1 MASPGL
7 PLLLLLLAAP
17 PLQPS
22 WLPPP
27 DTPEGKATITGFIL
41 SALDRATSF
50 LKKRLPEIN
59 LDGVVGFRM
68 LEGGCTLVGLDW
80 PLRRQFSARHLPALH
95 PGTSPPSGPQIRC
108 SDCKKRGAEGG
119 WPLLGRLETLCD
131 QLIFFLEAGRIQRP
145 LKKRF
150 GNYYFPG
157 RNDSF
162 DSPSLLTCQGFPMA
176 Q

>member
-1 MASPGL
+1 MSSPGL

-27 DTPEGKATITGFIL
+27 DTPEGKTTITGFIL

-68 LEGGCTLVGLDW
+68 LEGGYTVVALDW
-80 PLRRQFSARHLPALH
+80 PPRRQFSACHLLCIPGPAHLLV
-95 PGTSPPSGPQIRC
+95 PEYNALTIRKKGQRVAGP
-108 SDCKKRGAEGG
+108 
-119 WPLLGRLETLCD
+119 
-131 QLIFFLEAGRIQRP
+131 F
-145 LKKRF
+145 
-150 GNYYFPG
+150 
-157 RNDSF
+157 
-162 DSPSLLTCQGFPMA
+162 
-176 Q
+176 

>member
-1 MASPGL
+1 MSSPGL

-22 WLPPP
+22 RLPPP

-68 LEGGCTLVGLDW
+68 LEGGCALVALDR
-80 PLRRQFSARHLPALH
+80 PPRRQFTCHLPTLH
-95 PGTSPPSGPQIRC
+95 PGTSPPSGPRIRC
-108 SDCKKRGAEGG
+108 SDYKERGAEGG
-119 WPLLGRLETLCD
+119 WPLLGCLETLCD
-131 QLIFFLEAGRIQRP
+131 QLLFF
-145 LKKRF
+145 F
-150 GNYYFPG
+150 
-157 RNDSF
+157 
-162 DSPSLLTCQGFPMA
+162 
-176 Q
+176 

>member
-1 MASPGL
+1 MSSPGL
-7 PLLLLLLAAP
+7 RLLLLLLAAP

-68 LEGGCTLVGLDW
+68 LEGGCTVVALDW
-80 PLRRQFSARHLPALH
+80 PSRKQFSACHLPALH
-95 PGTSPPSGPQIRC
+95 PGTSPPTGPRIQC
-108 SDCKKRGAEGG
+108 SDYKERGAEGG
-119 WPLLGRLETLCD
+119 WPLLGCLETLCD
-131 QLIFFLEAGRIQRP
+131 QLIIFSEAGRIQRP

-157 RNDSF
+157 RK
-162 DSPSLLTCQGFPMA
+162 
-176 Q
+176 